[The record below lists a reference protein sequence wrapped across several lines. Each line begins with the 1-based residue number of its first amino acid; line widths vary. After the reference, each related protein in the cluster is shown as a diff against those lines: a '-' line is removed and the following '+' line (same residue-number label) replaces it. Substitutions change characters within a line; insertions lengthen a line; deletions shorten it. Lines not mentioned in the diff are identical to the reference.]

1 MSPPLPVPDPVPA
14 PSLRRATAKAR
25 WRRWWHILAKAWR
38 GAVHLE
44 DTPHRIALGSACGLA
59 CTYLPILGQMLVGM
73 TIARLLRANVFASL
87 PWTWITN
94 PFTTVP
100 IWYGCYRLG
109 LWITPGRWADVSF
122 ERLRALIDQASS
134 KGWRDGIGSIYTVL
148 RDVYV
153 PMFAG
158 AVVLGGISALIGY
171 VLIRS
176 MVVRLQARR
185 ERRRTSWRAGMP
197 TSRGA

>member
-1 MSPPLPVPDPVPA
+1 MSQLLPVPEPA
-14 PSLRRATAKAR
+14 TPSARRATSKTR
-25 WRRWWHILAKAWR
+25 WRRWGHVLYKTWR

-44 DTPHRIALGSACGLA
+44 DTPHRIALGSSCGLA
-59 CTYLPILGQMLVGM
+59 CTYLPILGQMLIGM
-73 TIARLLRANVFASL
+73 AIARVLRGNVLASL

-100 IWYGCYRLG
+100 LWYGCYRLG
-109 LWITPGRWADVSF
+109 LWITPGAWADVSF
-122 ERLRALIDQASS
+122 ERLRAMIDQASS
-134 KGWRDGIGSIYTVL
+134 KGWRDGIGSIYAVL

-158 AVVLGGISALIGY
+158 AMVLGLASALIGY
-171 VLIRS
+171 VLIRAA
-176 MVVRLQARR
+176 VVRLQARR
-185 ERRRTSWRAGMP
+185 ERRRTRWQAVMP